1 MQSDEATITVR
12 STTSHSAAEL
22 EEAVRLRL
30 NGRVWGFQLVVESE
44 GLVLRGKARSYYAKQ
59 IAQQTVMEV
68 TTVRI
73 LANEI
78 EVLHGGQ
85 P

>member
-1 MQSDEATITVR
+1 MQSNEATTTVIP
-12 STTSHSAAEL
+12 TTSHSAAEL
-22 EEAVRLRL
+22 EETVRLHP
-30 NGRVWGFQLVVESE
+30 NGRVWGFHLVVESE

-59 IAQQTVMEV
+59 IAQQTVMEM

-73 LANEI
+73 LATEI